1 MSSPLRRGGTLA
13 FSVAHQINSN
23 VSTGRPPRSIP
34 ALYMFILDNL
44 NSGDGQLALA
54 TLTNAA
60 QIRRIDQ
67 DVVHCRIG
75 GGSSAIARRAD

>member
-1 MSSPLRRGGTLA
+1 
-13 FSVAHQINSN
+13 
-23 VSTGRPPRSIP
+23 
-34 ALYMFILDNL
+34 MFILDNL

-54 TLTNAA
+54 TLTNAPE
-60 QIRRIDQ
+60 IRRIDQ